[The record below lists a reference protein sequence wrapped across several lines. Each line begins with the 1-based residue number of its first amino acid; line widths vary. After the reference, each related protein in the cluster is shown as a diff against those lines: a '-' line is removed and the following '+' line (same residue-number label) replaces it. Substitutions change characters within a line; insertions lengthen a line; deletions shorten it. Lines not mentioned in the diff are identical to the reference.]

1 MRLLT
6 VCSFVFVGVTMWGL
20 PVLCAAND
28 QGRPQMPDAGM
39 AKAQKDA
46 TQKEAEKEKPE
57 APPAAAPKGGAINL
71 NSATLDQLETLPGV
85 GRKMAE
91 RIVEYRQKSGG
102 FKKIEDLMNVKGIG
116 EKNFLKLKPLVS
128 VTAKSDKAGQ

>member
-6 VCSFVFVGVTMWGL
+6 VCSFVFVGVTMWAL
-20 PVLCAAND
+20 PVLCAAQD
-28 QGRPQMPDAGM
+28 QGRPQLSDAGI
-39 AKAQKDA
+39 AKAQKNA
-46 TQKEAEKEKPE
+46 TQKDAEKEKPE
-57 APPAAAPKGGAINL
+57 APPAPAPKGAINL
-71 NSATLDQLETLPGV
+71 NSATVDQLETLPGV

>member
-1 MRLLT
+1 
-6 VCSFVFVGVTMWGL
+6 
-20 PVLCAAND
+20 VLCAAQD
-28 QGRPQMPDAGM
+28 QGRPQLSDPGI
-39 AKAQKDA
+39 AKAQRDA
-46 TQKEAEKEKPE
+46 TQKEADKEKAE
-57 APPAAAPKGGAINL
+57 APAAAPKGAINL
-71 NSATLDQLETLPGV
+71 NSATVDQLETLPGV

-128 VTAKSDKAGQ
+128 VTVKSDKAGQ